1 MTATG
6 TPPQKQQQRYA
17 LLKSIVQNAVV
28 PLALTTGAGIVL
40 DAIPHVSPRQLF
52 WLVAFGGVLLYEI
65 AQVMFAELK
74 DLKRSRAELA
84 SKGDALERRQAEFI
98 IEKAATRRALLQ
110 RAIGSPALASAIEEY
125 QRLID
130 TALAES
136 LARKSHPARK
146 AALVVR
152 EQTGL
157 RRAAEAQARRAT
169 SILEYYESLAPFLIE
184 YRRELTEEKVA
195 DDERWRADYSDEER
209 EDGATRFLTK
219 DEYRRLSATQRNQ
232 LALDRYWARPHSPSE
247 VGRMYERFVGYL
259 YERRKYVVEYH
270 GIIKGLEDLGRDLIC
285 RKGDEVSVIQCKNWS
300 KHRTVH
306 EKHLFQL
313 YGSVFLY
320 TRDNPGVRVHGAFYT
335 STSLSPVARDAAAF
349 LNIPVKERMPVD
361 KAYPCIKCN
370 VSYRDRE
377 RIYHLP
383 FDQQYDNVRIETERG
398 ELYCKTVAEAE
409 AAGFRRAFRFH
420 GVPSH
425 AN

>member
-1 MTATG
+1 MTATA
-6 TPPQKQQQRYA
+6 TPPQTQQQRYA
-17 LLKSIVQNAVV
+17 LLKSILRNAVV

-98 IEKAATRRALLQ
+98 MEKAATRRALLQ

-157 RRAAEAQARRAT
+157 RRAAEAQARRAHG
-169 SILEYYESLAPFLIE
+169 ILEYYESLAPFLIE
-184 YRRELTEEKVA
+184 YRRELTEEEVA

-219 DEYRRLSATQRNQ
+219 DEYRRLSAAQRNQ
-232 LALDRYWARPHSPSE
+232 LALDRYWARHHSPSE

-259 YERRKYVVEYH
+259 YERRGYAVEYH
-270 GIIKGLEDLGRDLIC
+270 GIIKGVEDLGRDLIC
-285 RKGDEVSVIQCKNWS
+285 RKDDKVTVVQCKNWS
-300 KHRTVH
+300 RHRTVH

-320 TRDNPGVRVHGAFYT
+320 TREYPEMSVRGAFYT
-335 STSLSPVARDAAAF
+335 GTSLSPVAHDAATF
-349 LNIPVKERMPVD
+349 LKILVKQRMPLD
-361 KAYPCIKCN
+361 KTYPCIKCN
-370 VSYRDRE
+370 VSFRD
-377 RIYHLP
+377 L
-383 FDQQYDNVRIETERG
+383 
-398 ELYCKTVAEAE
+398 L
-409 AAGFRRAFRFH
+409 
-420 GVPSH
+420 
-425 AN
+425 

>member
-1 MTATG
+1 MTATA

-17 LLKSIVQNAVV
+17 LLKSILRNAVV

-98 IEKAATRRALLQ
+98 MEKAATRRALLQ

-157 RRAAEAQARRAT
+157 RRAAEAQARRAHG
-169 SILEYYESLAPFLIE
+169 ILEYYESLAPFLIE
-184 YRRELTEEKVA
+184 YRRELTEEEVA

-232 LALDRYWARPHSPSE
+232 HAPALVA
-247 VGRMYERFVGYL
+247 
-259 YERRKYVVEYH
+259 
-270 GIIKGLEDLGRDLIC
+270 LGS
-285 RKGDEVSVIQCKNWS
+285 G
-300 KHRTVH
+300 
-306 EKHLFQL
+306 
-313 YGSVFLY
+313 
-320 TRDNPGVRVHGAFYT
+320 
-335 STSLSPVARDAAAF
+335 
-349 LNIPVKERMPVD
+349 
-361 KAYPCIKCN
+361 
-370 VSYRDRE
+370 
-377 RIYHLP
+377 
-383 FDQQYDNVRIETERG
+383 TERNIVCG
-398 ELYCKTVAEAE
+398 RQK
-409 AAGFRRAFRFH
+409 
-420 GVPSH
+420 
-425 AN
+425 